1 VLLDLDH
8 FKQINDRHGHLA
20 GDAVLR
26 AVGANIHG
34 QTRAEDIFARYGG
47 EEFIVLTRGIE
58 HKNVAVF
65 AERLRQSVELLSIPW
80 EPRPLRVTVSLGAA
94 SIDECESGAPP
105 DVLILLA
112 DERLYRSKAEG
123 RNRVTF

>member
-1 VLLDLDH
+1 
-8 FKQINDRHGHLA
+8 
-20 GDAVLR
+20 
-26 AVGANIHG
+26 
-34 QTRAEDIFARYGG
+34 
-47 EEFIVLTRGIE
+47 
-58 HKNVAVF
+58 
-65 AERLRQSVELLSIPW
+65 
-80 EPRPLRVTVSLGAA
+80 LGAA